1 MKLIRS
7 IYRFIDKKIILPF
20 TRLFASIGS
29 KLKIVNKPLESMLR
43 TKSSSIILSL
53 ILAVIV
59 FLVVDRSNL
68 SLENNAEVLY
78 NQPVTAVFNNEEY
91 VVEGLPETVDITM
104 IGTRA
109 NLYLAK
115 QLSSQ
120 AVTVDLSDLKPGT
133 HQVSLKY
140 KQAISNV
147 EYKLDPSTVSVTISN
162 KQSLTKDIN
171 QEVVNLDKLDT
182 KYSIK
187 NLKMVSISDKNET
200 KDVDEM
206 EEISTVIVKGKEDVI
221 KEVASVKALINI
233 NELSGKDLSSG
244 NNTIKAPL
252 IAYDSNGEKINV
264 ELVPSKVNVIVNL
277 ESSSKEVPINVVV
290 KNIDNIKFGKGIE
303 SITPSINKVTIYG
316 SEEALDGINK
326 LDVEINIPS
335 DLSSDKTFTQTI
347 KKPNGVREVSSNTIS
362 IDVKLGDQ
370 ATTEVQ
376 GVKIS
381 YRNLDSNF
389 LVQATQDSTTEI
401 PVILTG
407 VESVIKNISATDVTA
422 YVDLK
427 NITSEGEVTVEV
439 NTEGNDNRVKYSPRV
454 KEVKLLII
462 KK

>member
-29 KLKIVNKPLESMLR
+29 KLKKVNKPLESMLR

-187 NLKMVSISDKNET
+187 NLKMVSISDKKET
-200 KDVDEM
+200 KADDEM

-277 ESSSKEVPINVVV
+277 ESSSKEVPINVVF
-290 KNIDNIKFGKGIE
+290 KNIDNIKLPYLKC
-303 SITPSINKVTIYG
+303 
-316 SEEALDGINK
+316 
-326 LDVEINIPS
+326 NI
-335 DLSSDKTFTQTI
+335 I
-347 KKPNGVREVSSNTIS
+347 
-362 IDVKLGDQ
+362 
-370 ATTEVQ
+370 
-376 GVKIS
+376 
-381 YRNLDSNF
+381 
-389 LVQATQDSTTEI
+389 
-401 PVILTG
+401 
-407 VESVIKNISATDVTA
+407 
-422 YVDLK
+422 
-427 NITSEGEVTVEV
+427 
-439 NTEGNDNRVKYSPRV
+439 
-454 KEVKLLII
+454 
-462 KK
+462 